1 MRLKTGDHVPHVFDL
16 PTAGAFDFKGDCR
29 SFRQQP
35 PAVAAPN
42 LFFNPSHSL
51 KVLSCAPEHRLI
63 AFARPS
69 LWALNRR
76 RKPCTMITASCGAV
90 VRRIAA
96 GPVGEA
102 PISPASAENSMPVG
116 LPGLRAVTSAATNSS
131 YLLRFYRPRARRIVW
146 AFPREALLLR
156 QITKSL
162 PVRQQRGI
170 VFPGYRSFDIPCGL
184 FLMPFD
190 KPCRRVKAAVTL
202 GTDACDA
209 GFQ

>member
-1 MRLKTGDHVPHVFDL
+1 MPSTIYYD
-16 PTAGAFDFKGDCR
+16 TAFDFKGDCR

-76 RKPCTMITASCGAV
+76 RKPCTMLQSSCGAV
-90 VRRIAA
+90 VRWSYT

-102 PISPASAENSMPVG
+102 PISPASASIQFFQATIF
-116 LPGLRAVTSAATNSS
+116 AVPAATASPPSRSHNCSCS
-131 YLLRFYRPRARRIVW
+131 VPSARRTARPPRAR
-146 AFPREALLLR
+146 AMPSSYP
-156 QITKSL
+156 SL
-162 PVRQQRGI
+162 AI
-170 VFPGYRSFDIPCGL
+170 
-184 FLMPFD
+184 
-190 KPCRRVKAAVTL
+190 
-202 GTDACDA
+202 
-209 GFQ
+209 

>member
-1 MRLKTGDHVPHVFDL
+1 MRVSGPLSFFVCTVAISAVMRLKAGDHVPHVFDL

-90 VRRIAA
+90 VRWSYT
-96 GPVGEA
+96 GPVGELVT
-102 PISPASAENSMPVG
+102 PPPLPEHTLTVYASGVTRRNSG
-116 LPGLRAVTSAATNSS
+116 GDCLP
-131 YLLRFYRPRARRIVW
+131 
-146 AFPREALLLR
+146 
-156 QITKSL
+156 SL
-162 PVRQQRGI
+162 
-170 VFPGYRSFDIPCGL
+170 SL
-184 FLMPFD
+184 S
-190 KPCRRVKAAVTL
+190 
-202 GTDACDA
+202 
-209 GFQ
+209 